1 MDDYIYQPLS
11 VTEENADEQVLIKD
25 GTLTAKKPVPIEAI
39 ERNHLENKTRSSFDR
54 VFLRRFFRLLKILF
68 SVKTPEGNCIF
79 ICFML
84 MLTSAINEILA
95 YFVGKIPSKFYTTLV
110 GIDGA
115 HFKTLLVYSTCIVLL
130 TGLGRSIMY
139 FVGGLF
145 ELLTRKVLTRHL
157 QNKYVKP
164 DIFYRILITRHDRI
178 TQDVDNFSKSL
189 RIICQ
194 NTILAPFLIIYYTY
208 LTWNISGYLG
218 PLIIYL
224 YFIFSLFA
232 CRFLINPISKIIFLK
247 EFHEGNFRFLHV
259 RIRQFAESIAFS
271 WGEKVEEARLSKFF
285 DSVLNYQRQR
295 IDKELVLR
303 SLTESVAYFGSILS
317 YLIISIPIFLGEYD
331 DTDKDVLSGLISLN
345 AFFTLYLIGK
355 FTSLIEESTN
365 VSNLAGFTARIGQLL
380 EALDDVNDDINGEL
394 NNINIKDQSL
404 DPREA
409 TGEFVTSRSESS
421 SIIFD
426 QVTFDTPSGATLLKD
441 LEIVIEQG
449 KNLMLIGPNGSGKT
463 SILRV
468 MCGLWP
474 TNKGQITRPKMNM
487 NSRQHLLVYLPQV
500 PYLVYGS
507 LRDQITYPVINDP
520 KQQNISD
527 QELNSLLE
535 KVELTHLKS
544 LIQNYDSRY
553 GEDWNRI
560 LSPGEQQKLSFA
572 RLLYWKPL
580 YAG

>member
-164 DIFYRILITRHDRI
+164 DIFYRILITRHD
-178 TQDVDNFSKSL
+178 
-189 RIICQ
+189 
-194 NTILAPFLIIYYTY
+194 
-208 LTWNISGYLG
+208 
-218 PLIIYL
+218 
-224 YFIFSLFA
+224 
-232 CRFLINPISKIIFLK
+232 
-247 EFHEGNFRFLHV
+247 
-259 RIRQFAESIAFS
+259 FAESIAFS
-271 WGEKVEEARLSKFF
+271 WGEKAEEARLSKFF

-404 DPREA
+404 DLREA

-426 QVTFDTPSGATLLKD
+426 QVTFDTPSGATLLED

-580 YAG
+580 YAATNSLDSDLEKKFFEIMKELKITMITISHNMGLLKYHDKILLLDGKGKYYVNDIDLQNKEITDKWIEEKLKN